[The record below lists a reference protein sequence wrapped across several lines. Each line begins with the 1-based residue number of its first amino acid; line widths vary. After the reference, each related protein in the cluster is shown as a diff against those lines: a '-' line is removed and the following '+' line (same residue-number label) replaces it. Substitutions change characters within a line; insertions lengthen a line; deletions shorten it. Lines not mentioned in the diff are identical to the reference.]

1 MRRHPIRKFVGLTV
15 LYAALIVGIFVLQ
28 FKTESVINRVF
39 GDLRISLA
47 QTQGDQNL
55 MKLKNQFQVSYR
67 GLNLVA
73 GEGSPVKGF
82 NSASPDAVMDLV
94 LDNFTET
101 KNSLQLNFAGGSS
114 ITFTVSDEAPG
125 GALHIY
131 ASAGSGLDT
140 ISVPYRNAPTH
151 TVEELSAGR
160 VILNSKEALLALT
173 AAEVDSER
181 IYFTVDNPLASYAV
195 YDPSRKF
202 EFVAVAGMPMT
213 DVQSYNT
220 SIKQFRDTLVTR
232 FTQTAGGSQA
242 EDLSEKD
249 VVAFVAEMASRNQY
263 NEGLDLVPDSFKR
276 SNRRT
281 YVSAPY
287 FDNLVNMDKTLS
299 LELERFN
306 SMVQT
311 AINSGN
317 LDIYTVDGICD
328 YMLRE
333 KNSGSVLSILG
344 LLGSLEETE
353 PTVTQAI
360 GILSVYG
367 NMLSKDKEIS
377 ARLMP
382 ALPYCIS
389 VLEDNAVLENGVLH
403 ITENDLF
410 ISVEQNA
417 ILGTALILI
426 GSQTG
431 HNEYVEAGRL
441 LVNQQLAYVSSM
453 NLSALSALYPLIL
466 PTNTYYPHTLVLG
479 YYSSTPVWTWT
490 CANNVTYKP
499 ASDGV
504 VSLNIE
510 FPLENTHYLIVRG
523 VPTFH
528 SKIEIQQMMFRTDPK
543 FEGYNSSG
551 YVYSE
556 SDKTLF
562 LKSRHK
568 SKSELIRLWCDPVN
582 NFVQKN

>member
-160 VILNSKEALLALT
+160 VILNSKEALLALP

-333 KNSGSVLSILG
+333 KNSGSVLSIRG
-344 LLGSLEETE
+344 LLG
-353 PTVTQAI
+353 
-360 GILSVYG
+360 
-367 NMLSKDKEIS
+367 
-377 ARLMP
+377 
-382 ALPYCIS
+382 
-389 VLEDNAVLENGVLH
+389 
-403 ITENDLF
+403 
-410 ISVEQNA
+410 
-417 ILGTALILI
+417 
-426 GSQTG
+426 
-431 HNEYVEAGRL
+431 
-441 LVNQQLAYVSSM
+441 
-453 NLSALSALYPLIL
+453 
-466 PTNTYYPHTLVLG
+466 
-479 YYSSTPVWTWT
+479 
-490 CANNVTYKP
+490 
-499 ASDGV
+499 
-504 VSLNIE
+504 
-510 FPLENTHYLIVRG
+510 
-523 VPTFH
+523 
-528 SKIEIQQMMFRTDPK
+528 
-543 FEGYNSSG
+543 
-551 YVYSE
+551 
-556 SDKTLF
+556 
-562 LKSRHK
+562 
-568 SKSELIRLWCDPVN
+568 
-582 NFVQKN
+582 

>member
-1 MRRHPIRKFVGLTV
+1 MRRHPIRKFLGLTV
-15 LYAALIVGIFVLQ
+15 LYAALIVGIFVVQ

-39 GDLRISLA
+39 GDLRITLA

-55 MKLKNQFQVSYR
+55 RKLKNQFQVSYR
-67 GLNLVA
+67 GLNISA
-73 GEGSPVKGF
+73 SESSPVKAF
-82 NSASPDAVMDLV
+82 NSASPNSVMNLV

-114 ITFTVSDEAPG
+114 LTFSLSDEG
-125 GALHIY
+125 GALYVY
-131 ASAGSGLDT
+131 ASVGSGLDT
-140 ISVPYRNAPTH
+140 ISVPYRNESTH
-151 TVEELSAGR
+151 TIEELSAGR

-173 AAEVDSER
+173 APEVDSER
-181 IYFTVDNPLASYAV
+181 IYFTSDNPVASYGL

-213 DVQSYNT
+213 DAQSYNT
-220 SIKQFRDTLVTR
+220 SVKQFRDTLVTR
-232 FTQTAGGSQA
+232 FSQVAGGNQA
-242 EDLSEKD
+242 EDLTEKD

-263 NEGLDLVPDSFKR
+263 NESLDMVPDSFKR

-311 AINSGN
+311 AISSGN
-317 LDIYTVDGICD
+317 LDIYTVDGITD

-333 KNSGSVLSILG
+333 KNTGSVLSILG

-389 VLEDNAVLENGVLH
+389 VLEDNAVLENGLLQ
-403 ITENDLF
+403 ITENELF
-410 ISVEQNA
+410 ISVEQNV
-417 ILGTALILI
+417 ILGTALISI

-441 LVNQQLAYVSSM
+441 LVNQQLVYVPSM
-453 NLSALSALYPLIL
+453 NLQALSALYPLLL
-466 PTNTYYPHTLVLG
+466 PANTYYPHTVVLG
-479 YYSSTPVWTWT
+479 YYGSTPVWAWT
-490 CANNVTYKP
+490 CANNIKYSI
-499 ASDGV
+499 ASNGV
-504 VSLNIE
+504 VSLNME
-510 FPLENTHYLIVRG
+510 FPLETTHYMIIKG
-523 VPTFH
+523 VPNFH
-528 SKIEIQQMMFRTDPK
+528 STIEIQQMMFRTDPR
-543 FEGYNSSG
+543 FETYNSSG

-556 SDKTLF
+556 SSKTLF

-568 SKSELIRLWCDPVN
+568 SKNELIRLWCDPAS